1 MKKSILGMVSLV
13 ALSAIA
19 QNVEK
24 GQLTK
29 YSNRVIETK
38 VADRIAAKS
47 TAGAESRWL
56 NYAEGIIE
64 YEFGGNSGLA
74 ANEFVLGGGNFI
86 DLDTNASIEYSNGLF
101 PVFAHSTAAVINPA
115 DEYFDYLDGVN
126 NPFTVDSV
134 EVVYNYFRNSESSV
148 VDTAVVKVLKS
159 GPMITWGSSPQ
170 FNAQRIDYVPNSDLS
185 KFGEITGA
193 GTVVETF
200 KIPLTEADTT
210 TNFYQVFSL
219 GLTTEINAAAGDRVG
234 AVVTFIPGQV
244 HNLGDTIENL
254 FAVTSFQENNNLPS
268 QSEFTYNKEQSHSYD
283 LSTRTRYQQFTGSI
297 ENGSLLPLSFLW
309 YANYSSNHN
318 YIRFKVSSPNVGTQD
333 YNAINVSVSPNPTNG
348 LLNIT
353 SQSNETT
360 VTVFDMLGQ
369 EVLST
374 VNGGNFS
381 VDLTNEKTGIY
392 FVKISNEL
400 GTATSKIVRN

>member
-1 MKKSILGMVSLV
+1 MVSLV
-13 ALSAIA
+13 ALSAVA
-19 QNVEK
+19 QNVER

-29 YSNRVIETK
+29 YSDRVVESK
-38 VADRIAAKS
+38 VAERIAAKS
-47 TAGAESRWL
+47 VAGAESRWL

-74 ANEFVLGGGNFI
+74 ANEFVLTGSSFI

-101 PVFAHSTAAVINPA
+101 PVFAHSTAAIINPA

-134 EVVYNYFRNSESSV
+134 EVVYNYRRNSESSV
-148 VDTAVVKVLKS
+148 VDTAVVHVLKS
-159 GPMITWGSSPQ
+159 DESGLQWTPTGSPQ
-170 FNAQRIDYVPNSDLS
+170 LWAQQIPYTPNSDLS
-185 KFGEITGA
+185 KFGTIGGSTIQ
-193 GTVVETF
+193 ETF

-210 TNFYQVFSL
+210 TNFYQVLSL
-219 GLTTEINAAAGDRVG
+219 GLTNEISGLAGQRVG
-234 AVVTFIPGQV
+234 AVVTFVPGQV

-254 FAVTSFQENNNLPS
+254 FAVTSFQENDNLPTG
-268 QSEFTYNKEQSHSYD
+268 SEFTYNKEQSHSYD
-283 LSTRTRYQQFTGSI
+283 LATRTRYQTATGLVN
-297 ENGSLLPLSFLW
+297 ETLLPLSFLW

-318 YIRFKVSSPNVGTQD
+318 YIRFKVASPNVGTQD

-348 LLNIT
+348 VLNIT